1 MQRRAKRRES
11 GRGREEHRAPN
22 STARPEP
29 DYPPLLDTI
38 VWLLQDPAAREGLR
52 RQLIDGT
59 AAAIEPVLYTL
70 AYDGPYGAGADPVR
84 WITLEQMKQEWAAEV
99 AEKRRRATER
109 KGRNAQ

>member
-1 MQRRAKRRES
+1 MQKKAKRRES
-11 GRGREEHRAPN
+11 GRGRAEDRAPN

-29 DYPPLLDTI
+29 GYPPLLETI
-38 VWLLQDPAAREGLR
+38 VWLLQDPGARESLR

-70 AYDGPYGAGADPVR
+70 AYDGPYEAHGNSIR
-84 WITLEQMKQEWAAEV
+84 WITHEQMEQEWIAAV
-99 AEKRRRATER
+99 AEQRRRAAEP

>member
-1 MQRRAKRRES
+1 MQRKAKRRES
-11 GRGREEHRAPN
+11 GGGRAEHRAPN
-22 STARPEP
+22 SMAGPER

-38 VWLLQDPAAREGLR
+38 VWLLQDPAARESLR

-70 AYDGPYGAGADPVR
+70 AYDGPHEAEWNQIR
-84 WITLEQMKQEWAAEV
+84 WITEEQMKQEWAAAG
-99 AEKRRRATER
+99 AEQRRRATER

>member
-1 MQRRAKRRES
+1 MQRKAKRRES
-11 GRGREEHRAPN
+11 GRGRAEHHAPN
-22 STARPEP
+22 SLARPEP
-29 DYPPLLDTI
+29 GYPPLLDTI
-38 VWLLQDPAAREGLR
+38 VGLLQDPAARESLR

-70 AYDGPYGAGADPVR
+70 AYDGPHEAKGNPIR

-99 AEKRRRATER
+99 AEQRRRATER